1 MTRLSHKVKKY
12 SIFMYIFLRFTFLYT
27 VYKVKKIPCTKL
39 HVYRVYKSLL
49 LWLYHHTD
57 KLNTTILHTLNFFN
71 FIFNLG
77 THILIPL
84 FLKCELQRK

>member
-12 SIFMYIFLRFTFLYT
+12 SIFMYIFSDLHFYIQFIKL
-27 VYKVKKIPCTKL
+27 KKFPVPNFMCT
-39 HVYRVYKSLL
+39 VYKSLL

-57 KLNTTILHTLNFFN
+57 KLKTTILHTLNFFN